1 MADTTRRTPP
11 SLADLTTRFLAQQPA
26 TNTVAATEFEPHE
39 VLGGFQASA
48 QQTWADAVA
57 ALKLCGVEPEKLALP
72 PEWSAFVSRDRSPV
86 AMPCAAGFV
95 PQSAREL
102 LALFA
107 IASTPRQAGQVA
119 GFAGLRGWLRSA
131 ARSKSPTLLLVAA
144 GVAAGLGDRAE
155 AEVLL
160 AVAEPLCNGA
170 WRAAWLNQQ
179 AAVEWMLGGEAAEW
193 PADSGPVA
201 EFNRGVSALAA
212 GRPAD
217 AISSL
222 QAAADGLPAGSGWPH
237 LANLYLTVARAGH

>member
-1 MADTTRRTPP
+1 MASITRRTPP
-11 SLADLTTRFLAQQPA
+11 SLADLTTRYLAQQPTA
-26 TNTVAATEFEPHE
+26 EAVAATEFEPHE
-39 VLGGFQASA
+39 VLGAFQASA

-72 PEWSAFVSRDRSPV
+72 PEWAAFAGRDRSPV
-86 AMPCAAGFV
+86 ALPCAAGFV

-102 LALFA
+102 SALFA
-107 IASTPRQAGQVA
+107 IPSTPRPAGQVA
-119 GFAGLRGWLRSA
+119 GFAGLRGWLRA
-131 ARSKSPTLLLVAA
+131 AVRSKSPTLLLVAA

-160 AVAEPLCNGA
+160 AAAEPLCGGA

-179 AAVEWMLGGEAAEW
+179 AAVEWALGGETEAW
-193 PADSGPVA
+193 PADAGPVA

-222 QAAADGLPAGSGWPH
+222 QAAAAGLPAGSGWPH
-237 LANLYLTVARAGH
+237 LANLYLTAARAGY